1 MYCEFRFSPYAT
13 KRRAIK
19 NEIAEK
25 SMALSLKRAL
35 LPAVC
40 RYAFTNFQVDIY
52 VNVIEDDGSVLAAA
66 VTASGLG

>member
-1 MYCEFRFSPYAT
+1 
-13 KRRAIK
+13 
-19 NEIAEK
+19 
-25 SMALSLKRAL
+25 MALSLKRAL

-66 VTASGLG
+66 ITASGLGKVLFNIINLIFSEFNLYVFILPYMM